1 MRKYNVFLKVN
12 SSQINPFQVH
22 ISNLFLQPALLARPP
37 QSSVFPCPSFLKNCD
52 WYTSFTRSIFETV
65 ETISPS
71 VYYCVHFVAFCAVLY
86 KTKNIFFLTH
96 VSKHSTFKSQVVSQD
111 DFPWT

>member
-37 QSSVFPCPSFLKNCD
+37 QSSVFPCPSLTPASLGVSLKLWKLSHHLCTTV
-52 WYTSFTRSIFETV
+52 YTLWLFVQSYSKQEIF
-65 ETISPS
+65 SS
-71 VYYCVHFVAFCAVLY
+71 
-86 KTKNIFFLTH
+86 KFF
-96 VSKHSTFKSQVVSQD
+96 TFKSQVVSQD